1 VRLVIADD
9 AILVR
14 EGLARLL
21 AASGFDVVGEA
32 SDATEL
38 LSLVETER
46 PDVAIVDIRM
56 PPTHTDEGLSAAATI
71 REHYPE
77 VGVVVLSQY
86 LEPQYAMR
94 LVENAPSSVGYLL
107 KERVGRV
114 DELTDAIR
122 RVAAGECVVDRKVVD
137 ELLDR
142 RRHDPLEHLSPRE
155 RQILALMAEGRS
167 NQGICDE
174 LWLSPKTVETH
185 IRSLFG
191 KLDLRDA
198 REANRRV
205 LAVLAYLAAADVHGA
220 PDDRDEVGD
229 DAPEPERE
237 LVTIVFTDLVASTA
251 KAAAVGDAAWT
262 SLLAAHDA
270 AIRDALARYSGVEV
284 DSAGDGFLA
293 LFDRPVN
300 GIRCA
305 VAIRDVVREL
315 GLELRAGVHTGE
327 VERSLGSKP
336 RGIAIHLGARVM
348 GLADAGEI
356 LASATTHDLVAGSD
370 IAFEDRGEHELR
382 GIDGRRRLYAVL

>member
-1 VRLVIADD
+1 MRLVIADD
-9 AILVR
+9 AVLVR

-38 LSLVETER
+38 LSLVEAER

-56 PPTHTDEGLSAAATI
+56 PPTHSDEGLSAAATI
-71 REHYPE
+71 REHHPE
-77 VGVVVLSQY
+77 VGVLVLSQY

-94 LVENAPSSVGYLL
+94 LVENAPSGVGYLL

-114 DELTDAIR
+114 DELTDALL

-137 ELLDR
+137 ELLER
-142 RRHDPLEHLSPRE
+142 RLRDPLEQLSPRE
-155 RQILALMAEGRS
+155 RQILELMAEGRS

-220 PDDRDEVGD
+220 SDDRDEVGD
-229 DAPEPERE
+229 EAPEPERE
-237 LVTIVFTDLVASTA
+237 LATIVFTDLVGSTA

-270 AIRDALARYSGVEV
+270 AVRDALARYGGVEV
-284 DSAGDGFLA
+284 DSAGDGFLV
-293 LFDRPVN
+293 LFDRPAN

-327 VERSLGSKP
+327 VERSLGDKP
-336 RGIAIHLGARVM
+336 RGIAIHVGARVM
-348 GLADAGEI
+348 GLADAGEV
-356 LASATTHDLVAGSD
+356 LVSATTHDLVAGSD
-370 IAFEDRGEHELR
+370 IAFDDRGEHELR
-382 GIDGRRRLYAVL
+382 GIDGTRRVYAVL

>member
-1 VRLVIADD
+1 MRLVIADD

-32 SDATEL
+32 SDAAAL
-38 LSLVETER
+38 LALVEAER

-71 REHYPE
+71 RERHPE
-77 VGVVVLSQY
+77 VGVLVLSQY

-94 LVENAPSSVGYLL
+94 LVENAPSGVGYLL
-107 KERVGRV
+107 KERVARV
-114 DELTDAIR
+114 DELTDALR
-122 RVAAGECVVDRKVVD
+122 RVAAGECVVDRKVVE

-142 RRHDPLEHLSPRE
+142 RLRDPLERLSPRE
-155 RQILALMAEGRS
+155 RQILELMAEGRS
-167 NQGICDE
+167 NQGICDA

-185 IRSLFG
+185 IRSVFG

-205 LAVLAYLAAADVHGA
+205 LAVLAYLAAAEVHGA
-220 PDDRDEVGD
+220 PDDRDAIED
-229 DAPEPERE
+229 EAPEPERE
-237 LVTIVFTDLVASTA
+237 LATIVFTDIVASTA

-270 AIRDALARYSGVEV
+270 AVRDALAHYGGVEV
-284 DSAGDGFLA
+284 DSAGDGFLV
-293 LFDRPVN
+293 LFDRPAN

-327 VERSLGSKP
+327 VERSLGDKP
-336 RGIAIHLGARVM
+336 RGIAIHIGARVRD
-348 GLADAGEI
+348 LADAGEV
-356 LASATTHDLVAGSD
+356 LVSATTHDLVAGSD
-370 IAFEDRGEHELR
+370 IAFRDRGEHELR
-382 GIDGRRRLYAVL
+382 GIEGTRRVYAVL

>member
-14 EGLARLL
+14 EGLARVLT
-21 AASGFDVVGEA
+21 ASGFDVVGEA
-32 SDATEL
+32 SDATAL
-38 LSLVETER
+38 LALVESER

-71 REHYPE
+71 REHHPD
-77 VGVVVLSQY
+77 VGVLVLSQY

-94 LVENAPSSVGYLL
+94 LVEHTPSSVGYLL
-107 KERVGRV
+107 KERVGRI

-122 RVAAGECVVDRKVVD
+122 RVAAGECVVDRKVVE
-137 ELLDR
+137 ELVN
-142 RRHDPLEHLSPRE
+142 RRHPDPLEHLSPRE
-155 RQILALMAEGRS
+155 HQILALMAQGRS

-220 PDDRDEVGD
+220 PDDRDEVAD
-229 DAPEPERE
+229 DPPEPERE
-237 LVTIVFTDLVASTA
+237 LATIVFTDLVESTA

-270 AIRDALARYSGVEV
+270 AIRDALARYGGVEI

-293 LFDRPVN
+293 LFDRPAN

-327 VERSLGSKP
+327 VERPLGEKP
-336 RGIAIHLGARVM
+336 RGIAIHVGARVM

-356 LASATTHDLVAGSD
+356 LVSATTHDLVAGSD
-370 IAFEDRGEHELR
+370 IAFENRGEHELR
-382 GIDGRRRLYAVL
+382 GIDGKRRLYAVL

>member
-21 AASGFDVVGEA
+21 TASGFDVVGEA
-32 SDATEL
+32 SDATAL
-38 LSLVETER
+38 LSLVEAER

-71 REHYPE
+71 REHHPD
-77 VGVVVLSQY
+77 VGVLVLSQY

-94 LVENAPSSVGYLL
+94 LVEHAPSSVGYLL
-107 KERVGRV
+107 KERVARV

-137 ELLDR
+137 DLLER
-142 RRHDPLEHLSPRE
+142 RQRDPLEHLSPRE
-155 RQILALMAEGRS
+155 RQILELMAEGRS

-205 LAVLAYLAAADVHGA
+205 LAVLAYLAAADAHGA
-220 PDDRDEVGD
+220 PDDRDEVAD

-237 LVTIVFTDLVASTA
+237 LATIVFTDLVASTA

-270 AIRDALARYSGVEV
+270 AIRDALARYSGVEI

-327 VERSLGSKP
+327 VERSLGDKP

-356 LASATTHDLVAGSD
+356 LVSATTHDLVAGSD
-370 IAFEDRGEHELR
+370 TAFEDRGEHELK
-382 GIDGRRRLYAVL
+382 GIDGKRRLYAVL

>member
-1 VRLVIADD
+1 MRLVIADD
-9 AILVR
+9 AVIVR

-38 LSLVETER
+38 LSLVEAER

-71 REHYPE
+71 REHHPE
-77 VGVVVLSQY
+77 VGVLVLSQY
-86 LEPQYAMR
+86 LEPHYAMR
-94 LVENAPSSVGYLL
+94 LVENAPSGVGYLL

-114 DELTDAIR
+114 DELTDALL

-137 ELLDR
+137 ELLER
-142 RRHDPLEHLSPRE
+142 RLRDPLEQLSPRE
-155 RQILALMAEGRS
+155 RQILELMAEGRS

-220 PDDRDEVGD
+220 SDDRDEVGD

-237 LVTIVFTDLVASTA
+237 LATIVFTDLVGSTA

-270 AIRDALARYSGVEV
+270 AVREALAHYGGVEV
-284 DSAGDGFLA
+284 DSAGDGFLV
-293 LFDRPVN
+293 LFDRPAN

-327 VERSLGSKP
+327 VERSLGDKP
-336 RGIAIHLGARVM
+336 RGIAIHVGARVM
-348 GLADAGEI
+348 GLADAGEV
-356 LASATTHDLVAGSD
+356 LVSATTHDLVAGSD
-370 IAFEDRGEHELR
+370 IAFRDRGEHELR
-382 GIDGRRRLYAVL
+382 GIDGTRRVYAVL